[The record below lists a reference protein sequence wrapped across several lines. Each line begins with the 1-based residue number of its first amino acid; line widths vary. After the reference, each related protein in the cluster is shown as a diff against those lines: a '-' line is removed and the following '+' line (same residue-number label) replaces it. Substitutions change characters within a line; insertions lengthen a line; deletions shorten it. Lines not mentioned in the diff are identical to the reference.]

1 MFQKDGVSLSVIFVV
16 SDVED
21 WLGCVFVVL
30 WNDFFRVDWNE
41 DDHSLEIVFV
51 DAVAEEDVKK
61 NQNDYIKRRVGFV
74 ENVLT
79 EVFTDGCC

>member
-1 MFQKDGVSLSVIFVV
+1 M
-16 SDVED
+16 
-21 WLGCVFVVL
+21 
-30 WNDFFRVDWNE
+30 
-41 DDHSLEIVFV
+41 EIVFV